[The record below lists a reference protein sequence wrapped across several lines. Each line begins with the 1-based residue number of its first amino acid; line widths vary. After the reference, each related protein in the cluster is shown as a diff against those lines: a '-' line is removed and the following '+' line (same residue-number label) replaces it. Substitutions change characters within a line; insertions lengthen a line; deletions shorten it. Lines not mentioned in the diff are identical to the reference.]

1 MRRFSIA
8 LLTLAASAAAV
19 YAQRGG
25 SDWFAGGGDAQ
36 RSGWVRTDPKINPHS
51 ITNNPDFRFLWK
63 IKTASQPSDTVTLS
77 RYIGYRGFRSFGF
90 VVGTSGNVTAIDTDL
105 GRIEWQ
111 KTASGGASAGGS
123 AGCPAGTTAG
133 VARPTSAEFPSEA
146 GAGRGFGFARGGP
159 AKSEVGAPGEG
170 AATIQEIAA
179 RAATAGARGPMPPGA
194 SRGARAG
201 RGAPGYN
208 PFMRAPAFLYLLTA
222 DGMLHAMY
230 VSNGEE
236 PNPAEKF
243 VPANADAQG
252 LIVVDNVAY
261 AATVHGCG
269 GVPDQVWA
277 LDLESKQVNS
287 WKAGSGGIAGTGGP
301 AFGGD
306 GTVYITTGDGVLISL
321 EPKTLKPKEAY
332 NAGAPFTSSPV
343 VFQYKDKALIAAATK
358 DGKIHLLDAAA
369 PASAVA
375 TVAGNAS
382 SLATWQ
388 DAAGTRWLLGADAH
402 HVTAWKLGE
411 NGGAPALAEGW
422 TSPQMTA
429 PLAPM
434 IVNGVVFAA
443 DGGSRSTPAVLYAF
457 DGESGK
463 ELWSSGKTMTSYV
476 QGGGLSA
483 ESSQLYLG
491 TNDGTFYAF
500 GFWIE
505 H

>member
-1 MRRFSIA
+1 MRR
-8 LLTLAASAAAV
+8 LTLAFLALAASGAAV

-36 RSGWVRTDPKINPHS
+36 RSGWVRSDPKINPRS
-51 ITNNPDFRFLWK
+51 VANNPDFRFLWK
-63 IKTASQPSDTVTLS
+63 VKTANQPSDTVTLS

-111 KTASGGASAGGS
+111 KTMSGGTPAGAS

-133 VARPTSAEFPSEA
+133 VARPTSAEFAPEA
-146 GAGRGFGFARGGP
+146 GGRGGFGFARGGP

-179 RAATAGARGPMPPGA
+179 RAAAAGARGPMPPAGG
-194 SRGARAG
+194 RGRAG

-208 PFMRAPAFLYLLTA
+208 PFMRAPAYIYLLSA

-243 VPANADAQG
+243 LPANADAQG

-269 GVPDQVWA
+269 GVPDQVFA
-277 LDLESKQVNS
+277 LDLQSKEVSN
-287 WKAGSGGIAGTGGP
+287 WKAGSGGIAGSGGP

-306 GTVYITTGDGVLISL
+306 GTVYITTGDGVLMSL

-332 NAGAPFTSSPV
+332 NAGAAFTSSPV
-343 VFQYKDKALIAAATK
+343 VFQHKDKVLIAAATK
-358 DGKIHLLDAAA
+358 DGKMHLVDAAA
-369 PASAVA
+369 PAAAVA
-375 TVAGNAS
+375 TAPGNANA
-382 SLATWQ
+382 LATWQ

-402 HVTAWKLGE
+402 HVTAWKVTDS
-411 NGGAPALAEGW
+411 GGAPALAEGW
-422 TSPQMTA
+422 TSRQMTA
-429 PLAPM
+429 PLAPV
-434 IVNGVVFAA
+434 IVNGVVFAT
-443 DGGSRSTPAVLYAF
+443 DGGSRSTPAVLYAL
-457 DGESGK
+457 DGQSGK
-463 ELWSSGKTMTSYV
+463 ELWSSGKAMTSYV
-476 QGGGLSA
+476 QAGGLSGLD
-483 ESSQLYLG
+483 SQLYLG
-491 TNDGTFYAF
+491 TTDGTFYAF

>member
-1 MRRFSIA
+1 MRRFTLA
-8 LLTLAASAAAV
+8 FLALAASAAAL

-25 SDWFAGGGDAQ
+25 SDWFAAGGDAQ
-36 RSGWVRTDPKINPHS
+36 RSGWVRSDPKINPHS
-51 ITNNPDFRFLWK
+51 VANNPDFRFLWK

-111 KTASGGASAGGS
+111 KTVAGGASAS
-123 AGCPAGTTAG
+123 ATAGCPAGTSAG
-133 VARPTSAEFPSEA
+133 VARPTFAEFPA
-146 GAGRGFGFARGGP
+146 APGGPGMGFARGGP

-170 AATIQEIAA
+170 AVTIQEIAA
-179 RAATAGARGPMPPGA
+179 RNAAAGARGPMPPGGG
-194 SRGARAG
+194 RGRGG

-208 PFMRAPAFLYLLTA
+208 PFMRAPAYLYLLSA
-222 DGMLHAMY
+222 DGMLHAMW

-236 PNPAEKF
+236 PNPPEKF
-243 VPANADAQG
+243 LPPNADAQG

-269 GVPDQVWA
+269 GVPDQVFA
-277 LDLESKQVNS
+277 LDLQSKDVNS
-287 WKAGSGGIAGTGGP
+287 WRAGSGGIAGAGGP

-306 GTVYITTGDGVLISL
+306 GTVFITTGDGVLMSL
-321 EPKTLKPKEAY
+321 EPKTLKPKQAY
-332 NAGAPFTSSPV
+332 NAGAAFTSSPV
-343 VFQYKDKALIAAATK
+343 IFQHKDKVLIAAATK
-358 DGKIHLLDAAA
+358 DGNIHLVDAAA
-369 PASAVA
+369 PTAAVA
-375 TVAGNAS
+375 TAPGSAN

-402 HVTAWKLGE
+402 HVTAWKLTDNAG
-411 NGGAPALAEGW
+411 ALALAAGW
-422 TSPQMTA
+422 TSRQMTA

-443 DGGSRSTPAVLYAF
+443 DGGSRSTPAVLYAL

>member
-1 MRRFSIA
+1 MRRFSIV
-8 LLTLAASAAAV
+8 LLTMAASAAAV

-25 SDWFAGGGDAQ
+25 SDWSAAGGDAQ
-36 RSGWVRTDPKINPHS
+36 RSGWVRSDPKINPHS
-51 ITNNPDFRFLWK
+51 IPNPDFRFIWK
-63 IKTASQPSDTVTLS
+63 IKTASQPSDTVTLA

-111 KTASGGASAGGS
+111 KTVSGGTSAGAS

-133 VARPTSAEFPSEA
+133 VARPTFAEFPAEP
-146 GAGRGFGFARGGP
+146 GGRGGYGFARGGP

-170 AATIQEIAA
+170 AVDIQEIAA
-179 RAATAGARGPMPPGA
+179 RTAAAAARGPMAPGGG
-194 SRGARAG
+194 RGRGG

-208 PFMRAPAFLYLLTA
+208 PFMRAPAYLYLLSA

-243 VPANADAQG
+243 LPANADAQG

-269 GVPDQVWA
+269 GVPDRVWA
-277 LDLESKQVNS
+277 LDLQSKEVSS

-301 AFGGD
+301 AFGSD
-306 GTVYITTGDGVLISL
+306 ATVYITTGDGVLMSL
-321 EPKTLKPKEAY
+321 EPKTLRPKEAY

-343 VFQYKDKALIAAATK
+343 VFPYKNKALIAAATK
-358 DGKIHLLDAAA
+358 DGKIHLVDAAA
-369 PASAVA
+369 PTAALATAPGSAN
-375 TVAGNAS
+375 T
-382 SLATWQ
+382 LATWQ

-402 HVTAWKLGE
+402 QVTAWKLTDS
-411 NGGAPALAEGW
+411 GGAPTLAEGW
-422 TSPQMTA
+422 TSRQMTA

-443 DGGSRSTPAVLYAF
+443 DGGSRSTPAVLYAL

-483 ESSQLYLG
+483 EGSQLYLG